1 MAKSELEILIKARN
15 QAKAEF
21 DKLNKQV
28 TGLQGS
34 TGGLGGKL
42 KTLDAGFQKL
52 TGVSLASGGAI
63 GVASMAVKK
72 MYEYSQ
78 VAINAASDLSE
89 TESKVGVVFGD
100 QADAMLKWGESA
112 AEAMGMSANEALA
125 AAGTYGNLFRAMG
138 IGVDVSAEMSQN
150 LVQLASDL
158 ASFNNMNPDE
168 VLDKLRAGL
177 SGEVEPLRSL
187 GVNLNQALIQQE
199 ALNLGIWDGVG
210 AIDAAQKAQA
220 SYSLILKQTTLAQG
234 DFDRTSEGLANQQRI
249 LAAAQED
256 LAATIGEYL
265 LPTKTALV
273 ETKANLTI
281 QLTDYV
287 RGLKDERD
295 QIERLGLV
303 YDQHIGYMKDG
314 VLLTAEQVNEM
325 KRADRANQAWT
336 DSLNAQA
343 EAWFELHPE
352 LRQGIE
358 DYQELAES
366 GENYYRGF
374 QTFARQEEDYA
385 KRIENVRINTRELM
399 IEKQRLLDNGY
410 SPESEA
416 VQNISN
422 KIHDQEIAAR
432 DLAEEHRIAT
442 QSIILGFIEQEL
454 AIDGLSKEEAE
465 FLIDMGVEWG
475 IYEKDMITAY
485 DNARAS
491 VEKFRDEQGKIITD
505 QHVKINIDINWNGE
519 FNGIGGAELAAG
531 VDLNGNGIIGA
542 AKGADFTVPRGYP
555 NDSLLIGVSSGEHV
569 NVTPAP
575 GAGGGAK
582 TIIFNYSPA
591 FSLSDRAEVETKI
604 RPMLKELLSEV

>member
-1 MAKSELEILIKARN
+1 
-15 QAKAEF
+15 
-21 DKLNKQV
+21 
-28 TGLQGS
+28 
-34 TGGLGGKL
+34 
-42 KTLDAGFQKL
+42 
-52 TGVSLASGGAI
+52 
-63 GVASMAVKK
+63 
-72 MYEYSQ
+72 
-78 VAINAASDLSE
+78 
-89 TESKVGVVFGD
+89 
-100 QADAMLKWGESA
+100 
-112 AEAMGMSANEALA
+112 
-125 AAGTYGNLFRAMG
+125 
-138 IGVDVSAEMSQN
+138 
-150 LVQLASDL
+150 
-158 ASFNNMNPDE
+158 
-168 VLDKLRAGL
+168 
-177 SGEVEPLRSL
+177 
-187 GVNLNQALIQQE
+187 
-199 ALNLGIWDGVG
+199 
-210 AIDAAQKAQA
+210 
-220 SYSLILKQTTLAQG
+220 
-234 DFDRTSEGLANQQRI
+234 
-249 LAAAQED
+249 
-256 LAATIGEYL
+256 
-265 LPTKTALV
+265 
-273 ETKANLTI
+273 
-281 QLTDYV
+281 
-287 RGLKDERD
+287 
-295 QIERLGLV
+295 
-303 YDQHIGYMKDG
+303 
-314 VLLTAEQVNEM
+314 
-325 KRADRANQAWT
+325 
-336 DSLNAQA
+336 
-343 EAWFELHPE
+343 

-591 FSLSDRAEVETKI
+591 LSLSDRAEVYGTIK
-604 RPMLKELLSEV
+604 PMLEEILRN

>member
-63 GVASMAVKK
+63 GVASMAMKK

-78 VAINAASDLSE
+78 VAIKAASDLAES
-89 TESKVGVVFGD
+89 ESKVGVVFGD

-112 AEAMGMSANEALA
+112 AEAMGMSSNEALA

-138 IGVDVSAEMSQN
+138 IGVDVSAEMSQS

-210 AIDAAQKAQA
+210 AINAAQKAQA

-234 DFDRTSEGLANQQRI
+234 DFERTSEGLANQQRI

-265 LPTKTALV
+265 LPTQTALV
-273 ETKANLTI
+273 ETQADLTI

-303 YDQHIGYMKDG
+303 YDQHLGYMRDG

-336 DSLNAQA
+336 ASLNAQA
-343 EAWFELHPE
+343 DAYYALNPE
-352 LRQGIE
+352 MEI
-358 DYQELAES
+358 
-366 GENYYRGF
+366 
-374 QTFARQEEDYA
+374 
-385 KRIENVRINTRELM
+385 
-399 IEKQRLLDNGY
+399 
-410 SPESEA
+410 A
-416 VQNISN
+416 VQNYSDLETGIN
-422 KIHDQEIAAR
+422 DVNVLMKDYTKELLFNQAAAGL
-432 DLAEEHRIAT
+432 DADASILLAEKMG
-442 QSIILGFIEQEL
+442 L
-454 AIDGLSKEEAE
+454 IDGTTAAAMDRLGNFRQMLADDKITIEEYAGLVAGLDKSIRGLPSSKEIRIVVRGE
-465 FLIDMGVEWG
+465 IDQS
-475 IYEKDMITAY
+475 AY
-485 DNARAS
+485 DAMA
-491 VEKFRDEQGKIITD
+491 FWGQGK
-505 QHVKINIDINWNGE
+505 NNPY
-519 FNGIGGAELAAG
+519 IGLPK
-531 VDLNGNGIIGA
+531 NS
-542 AKGADFTVPRGYP
+542 R
-555 NDSLLIGVSSGEHV
+555 
-569 NVTPAP
+569 
-575 GAGGGAK
+575 AGGGPASGL
-582 TIIFNYSPA
+582 TWVGEQGPELVNLPQGSHVYTAQQSARMGGAVIHFYYSPA
-591 FSLSDRAEVETKI
+591 VSLSDKTEVYGTIK
-604 RPMLKELLSEV
+604 PMLEEILRD

>member
-21 DKLNKQV
+21 DRLNKQV

-42 KTLDAGFQKL
+42 KTLDAGLQKL
-52 TGVSLASGGAI
+52 TGVSLTAGGAI
-63 GVASMAVKK
+63 GIASMAVKK

-78 VAINAASDLSE
+78 VAIKASSDLAE

-100 QADAMLKWGESA
+100 QADAMLRWGESA
-112 AEAMGMSANEALA
+112 AEAMGMSSNEALA

-210 AIDAAQKAQA
+210 AINAAQKAQA

-234 DFDRTSEGLANQQRI
+234 DFERTSEGLANQQRI
-249 LAAAQED
+249 LDAAQED

-265 LPTKTALV
+265 LPTQTALV
-273 ETKANLTI
+273 ETKADLTI

-303 YDQHIGYMKDG
+303 YDQHLGYMRDG

-336 DSLNAQA
+336 ASLNAQA
-343 EAWFELHPE
+343 EAYYALNPE
-352 LRQGIE
+352 MEI
-358 DYQELAES
+358 
-366 GENYYRGF
+366 
-374 QTFARQEEDYA
+374 
-385 KRIENVRINTRELM
+385 
-399 IEKQRLLDNGY
+399 
-410 SPESEA
+410 A
-416 VQNISN
+416 VQNYSDLEAGIN
-422 KIHDQEIAAR
+422 DVNVLMKDYTKELLFNQAAAGL
-432 DLAEEHRIAT
+432 DADASILLAEKM
-442 QSIILGFIEQEL
+442 G
-454 AIDGLSKEEAE
+454 
-465 FLIDMGVEWG
+465 LIDPTTSAAMDRLGNFRQMLAEGKITIEEYTSLVAGLDKSIRGLPES
-475 IYEKDMITAY
+475 KDIHIVVKGEITDSAY
-485 DNARAS
+485 DAMAFAGR
-491 VEKFRDEQGKIITD
+491 GTY
-505 QHVKINIDINWNGE
+505 NILTG
-519 FNGIGGAELAAG
+519 
-531 VDLNGNGIIGA
+531 
-542 AKGADFTVPRGYP
+542 PRQQ
-555 NDSLLIGVSSGEHV
+555 SR
-569 NVTPAP
+569 
-575 GAGGGAK
+575 AGGGPASGL
-582 TIIFNYSPA
+582 TWVGEQGPELVNLPQGSHVYSAQQSARMGGAVIHFYYSPA
-591 FSLSDRAEVETKI
+591 VSLSDKTEVYGTIK
-604 RPMLKELLSEV
+604 PMLEEILRD